1 MRIASEKA
9 FKYKVEDKLYIHAKQ
24 FCSSNGISIIP

>member
-1 MRIASEKA
+1 MLNIHSNK

-24 FCSSNGISIIP
+24 FYPSNGISIIP